1 MKIKF
6 LRKDPENM
14 RLILIFT
21 GWSTGPEVGAG
32 IDIPGWDVAVAYDFT
47 ELNPDTSF
55 LDSYYTVY
63 LFGWSLGV
71 FAASRTLPH
80 ERITAAFAVNG
91 TTDPVDDIFGIPVA
105 IYNGTAENLNERN
118 LMKFRIRMM
127 RDRTAYEN
135 AAALFHDNGD
145 AAVIDN
151 LRNQLTVI
159 RDTSAITDIN
169 LSESATDGISPL
181 PWVRAYI
188 SKNDRIFPPD
198 NQKRAWS
205 RDPDVEIVELDDAHY
220 TDLAQIVRSVISD
233 PTKVSRQFSKASV
246 SYDTHAI
253 AQYSAAIKLATLLG
267 ERKPVTNGSVLEIG
281 CGTGL
286 FTKEYAGILHPRRAT
301 FVDITATGPFGIA
314 ENEEYYI
321 EDAER
326 WIEKQTCAWDT
337 IVSASAIQWFA
348 DIPRFLH
355 LCARQLKDNGILAI
369 STFLPGNMGEL
380 DELRPSPLLYP
391 KADQLREWMER
402 DFDDVMIRE
411 DCIKVEFRSAREM
424 LMHLKHTGVA
434 GSAPTRKLNM
444 SEMSHLRSLTYRPV
458 YVTGKKKKS
467 IETD

>member
-91 TTDPVDDIFGIPVA
+91 TTDPVNDIFGIPMA

-127 RDRTAYEN
+127 RDRTAYEKASALFPDNGN
-135 AAALFHDNGD
+135 AAI
-145 AAVIDN
+145 IDN
-151 LRNQLTVI
+151 LRDQLIVI
-159 RDTSAITDIN
+159 RNASAIPDFN
-169 LSESATDGISPL
+169 LPESTNNGMSPL

-205 RDPDVEIVELDDAHY
+205 RVPDVEMLNLMMHTIRIWH
-220 TDLAQIVRSVISD
+220 RS
-233 PTKVSRQFSKASV
+233 
-246 SYDTHAI
+246 
-253 AQYSAAIKLATLLG
+253 
-267 ERKPVTNGSVLEIG
+267 
-281 CGTGL
+281 
-286 FTKEYAGILHPRRAT
+286 
-301 FVDITATGPFGIA
+301 
-314 ENEEYYI
+314 
-321 EDAER
+321 
-326 WIEKQTCAWDT
+326 
-337 IVSASAIQWFA
+337 
-348 DIPRFLH
+348 
-355 LCARQLKDNGILAI
+355 
-369 STFLPGNMGEL
+369 
-380 DELRPSPLLYP
+380 
-391 KADQLREWMER
+391 
-402 DFDDVMIRE
+402 
-411 DCIKVEFRSAREM
+411 
-424 LMHLKHTGVA
+424 
-434 GSAPTRKLNM
+434 
-444 SEMSHLRSLTYRPV
+444 
-458 YVTGKKKKS
+458 
-467 IETD
+467 